1 MPEYDVMRGGRP
13 GRASAPALA
22 RRTPPVLR
30 LQHAIGNRA
39 TARLLR
45 QATATEDEVRA
56 DVEAERARFDQA
68 RSQHERRLKEIDALD
83 RPHVLKDAGVTTDSH
98 VNDKTAGL
106 IQSALAESR
115 RLRPY
120 LRGKFPALAVS
131 DGRFEVHPRD
141 VDFNRAA
148 GNWRRLPPHTT
159 DNELAG
165 IFKDIGGYYDRAKKT
180 IHLRPHATFGHAV
193 HESMHKVSHA
203 GFLWWGTFI
212 DEGVTQLM
220 TDCLLQEHGLSKVT
234 NHNYWGQL
242 ACAHKLVAATSF
254 DMVARAYFL
263 NDPELRETLRARFK
277 LSLGDM
283 VREIQTEKFCAR
295 L

>member
-1 MPEYDVMRGGRP
+1 MPEFDVIRGARP
-13 GRASAPALA
+13 GRTSAPAPA
-22 RRTPPVLR
+22 RRMPAALR
-30 LQHAIGNRA
+30 LQGAIGNRA

-68 RSQHERRLKEIDALD
+68 RTEHARRLKAIDAVD

-115 RLRPY
+115 KLRPY
-120 LRGKFPALAVS
+120 LRGKFPGLAIS

-141 VDFNRAA
+141 ADFNRAA
-148 GNWRRLPPHTT
+148 GDWRGLPPHTT

-203 GFLWWGTFI
+203 GFLWWGSFI
-212 DEGVTQLM
+212 DEGVTQLFA
-220 TDCLLQEHGLSKVT
+220 DCLLEEHRLSKVT
-234 NHNYWGQL
+234 NHNYWRQL
-242 ACAHKLVAATSF
+242 ACAQKLVAATSF

-283 VREIQTEKFCAR
+283 AREMPDGKFCAR

>member
-1 MPEYDVMRGGRP
+1 MEYDVMRGARVGRSP
-13 GRASAPALA
+13 APASA
-22 RRTPPVLR
+22 RRTPSARR
-30 LQHAIGNRA
+30 LQRTIGNRA

-45 QATATEDEVRA
+45 QAVTEDEVRA

-68 RSQHERRLKEIDALD
+68 RAQHEQRLKQIDAAD
-83 RPHVLKDAGVTTDSH
+83 RPHVLKDAGIATDSH
-98 VNDKTAGL
+98 VDDKTAGL

-115 RLRPY
+115 KLRPY
-120 LRGKFPALAVS
+120 LRGKFPGLAIS

-148 GNWRRLPPHTT
+148 GAWRRLPPHTT
-159 DNELAG
+159 DNELAT
-165 IFKDIGGYYDRAKKT
+165 IFADIGGYYDRGKKT

-203 GFLWWGTFI
+203 GFLWWGSFI

-220 TDCLLQEHGLSKVT
+220 ADCLLQEHGLSKVT
-234 NHNYWGQL
+234 NHNYWRQL
-242 ACAHKLVAATSF
+242 ECAHKLVAATNF

-263 NDPELRETLRARFK
+263 NDPELRETLRARFE

-283 VREIQTEKFCAR
+283 AREMFDGKFCAR

>member
-1 MPEYDVMRGGRP
+1 MEYDVLRGARP
-13 GRASAPALA
+13 GHSPAPL
-22 RRTPPVLR
+22 RRTPPALR
-30 LQHAIGNRA
+30 LQQAIGNRA

-45 QATATEDEVRA
+45 QAVTEDEVRA
-56 DVEAERARFDQA
+56 DVEAERGRFDQA
-68 RSQHERRLKEIDALD
+68 RTEHQRRLKEIDAVD
-83 RPHVLKDAGVTTDSH
+83 RPHVLKDAGITTDSH
-98 VNDKTAGL
+98 LNDRTPGL

-115 RLRPY
+115 KLRPY
-120 LRGKFPALAVS
+120 LRGKFPALAIS

-141 VDFNRAA
+141 DYFNQAA
-148 GNWRRLPPHTT
+148 GAWRGLPPQTT
-159 DNELAG
+159 DRELAE
-165 IFKDIGGYYDRAKKT
+165 IFKDVGGFYDRAKKK

-203 GFLWWGTFI
+203 GFLWWGSFI

-220 TDCLLQEHGLSKVT
+220 ADCLLQEHGLSKVT
-234 NHNYWGQL
+234 NHNYWRQL
-242 ACAHKLVAATSF
+242 ECAQKLVAATNF

-263 NDPELRETLRARFK
+263 NDSELRETLRARFK

-283 VREIQTEKFCAR
+283 AREMADGKFCRR

>member
-1 MPEYDVMRGGRP
+1 MPEFDVMRAARP
-13 GRASAPALA
+13 GRSPAPP
-22 RRTPPVLR
+22 RRMPPALR
-30 LQHAIGNRA
+30 LQRAIGNRA

-45 QATATEDEVRA
+45 QATATEDDVRA
-56 DVEAERARFDQA
+56 DVEAERARFEAA
-68 RSQHERRLKEIDALD
+68 RLEHARRLKEIDALD

-98 VNDKTAGL
+98 VDDKTARL
-106 IQSALAESR
+106 IQAALAESR
-115 RLRPY
+115 KLRPY
-120 LRGKFPALAVS
+120 LRGKFPALAIS
-131 DGRFEVHPRD
+131 DGKFEVHPLD
-141 VDFNRAA
+141 KDFNRAA
-148 GNWRRLPPHTT
+148 GAWRRLPPHTT
-159 DNELAG
+159 DNELAET
-165 IFKDIGGYYDRAKKT
+165 FKDIGGYYDRAKKT

-203 GFLWWGTFI
+203 GFLWWGSYI

-220 TDCLLQEHGLSKVT
+220 ADCLLQEHGLSKVT

-242 ACAHKLVAATSF
+242 ACAQKLVAATSF
-254 DMVARAYFL
+254 DMVARAYFQ

-283 VREIQTEKFCAR
+283 AREMFDGKFCKR

>member
-1 MPEYDVMRGGRP
+1 MEYDVLPGARP
-13 GRASAPALA
+13 CPAPLPV
-22 RRTPPVLR
+22 RRTPPALR
-30 LQHAIGNRA
+30 LQRAIGNRA

-45 QATATEDEVRA
+45 QAVTEDEVRA
-56 DVEAERARFDQA
+56 DVEAEEGRYERARA
-68 RSQHERRLKEIDALD
+68 QHEQRLKELNAVD
-83 RPHVLKDAGVTTDSH
+83 RPHVLKDAGIKTDSH
-98 VNDKTAGL
+98 VNDKTPGL

-115 RLRPY
+115 KLRPY
-120 LRGKFPALAVS
+120 LRGKFPALAIN
-131 DGRFEVHPRD
+131 DGRFEVHARD
-141 VDFNRAA
+141 DYFNQAA
-148 GNWRRLPPHTT
+148 GAWRHLPPQTT
-159 DNELAG
+159 DRELAEK
-165 IFKDIGGYYDRAKKT
+165 FKDIGGFYDRGKKK

-203 GFLWWGTFI
+203 GFLWWDSFI

-220 TDCLLQEHGLSKVT
+220 ADCLLQEHGLAKVT
-234 NHNYWGQL
+234 NHNYWRQL
-242 ACAHKLVAATSF
+242 ECAQKLVAATNF

-283 VREIQTEKFCAR
+283 AREMFDGKFCRR